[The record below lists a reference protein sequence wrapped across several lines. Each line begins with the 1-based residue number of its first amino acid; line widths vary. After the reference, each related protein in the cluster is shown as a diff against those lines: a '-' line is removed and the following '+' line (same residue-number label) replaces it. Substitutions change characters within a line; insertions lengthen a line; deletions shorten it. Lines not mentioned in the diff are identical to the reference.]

1 MIRCIHIDHIST
13 TMVVICIFVLSWWEA
28 QTCKKLILY
37 FTFEIL
43 NYAIKYNFNMKTIV
57 VIFGSHDK
65 L

>member
-1 MIRCIHIDHIST
+1 MYHIST

-37 FTFEIL
+37 FTFEIQ
-43 NYAIKYNFNMKTIV
+43 NYAIKYKILKLLYI

>member
-1 MIRCIHIDHIST
+1 M
-13 TMVVICIFVLSWWEA
+13 
-28 QTCKKLILY
+28 QKLILY

-57 VIFGSHDK
+57 IFGSHDK